1 MKNIVQHILVP
12 AYKTYQM
19 HGLRT
24 AAPIAIVW
32 LSGLVTMVQGLHTL
46 SELTAGLG
54 LSLWIVSQALGL
66 LATSVPSHKTAHINN
81 TSYSEDP
88 LAMVQATMGHS
99 TVRFSYRRY
108 LKLKASAVLRKG
120 LNSNS
125 FPSCPVAY

>member
-54 LSLWIVSQALGL
+54 LSLWIISQALGL
-66 LATSVPSHKTAHINN
+66 LATNVPSHKTAHMAK
-81 TSYSEDP
+81 TSYSENP
-88 LAMVQATMGHS
+88 LAAVKAALGHENA
-99 TVRFSYRRY
+99 RFSYRRY

-120 LNSNS
+120 LNHTKL
-125 FPSCPVAY
+125 PSCPIAH